1 MARQRA
7 RQGELDTYRA
17 KRRFDQTPEPRGHA
31 VRKAGR
37 LYTIQKHAA
46 RRLHYDLRLELDGV
60 LKSWAVTKGPSLD
73 PADKRLAVPTEDHP
87 VDYATFEGRI
97 PEGNY
102 GAGTVLLWDKGEWE
116 PIGDPRAGLAE
127 GKLEFR
133 LRGERLKGRWALVR
147 FHGQRDA
154 KRENWLLIKQKD
166 ELAAHGRKVTE
177 RATTSVASGR
187 DIDAIAAA
195 PDAVWESKGAVS
207 ERRRA
212 VSKSKLQASPTR
224 PARHAA
230 RRNDKLPAFSAPALA
245 TLVDALPEG
254 PDWLFEVKFDGY
266 RALAAASGDNVRIY
280 TRSGK
285 DWTDRYPAIAR
296 AIAALDLDRALL
308 DGEVVA
314 IDQAGRSDFGAL
326 QEALSEGR
334 GGLNYFV
341 FDLLELGGKNLRGET
356 LIARKERLCKLLA
369 GVPRSG
375 LVAYTDHVIGDGREM
390 YRTLCEKA
398 FEGMIAKRATA
409 PYRPGRTASWL
420 KIKCGHEQEFVIVGW
435 SSSAAERAFA
445 SILLAQHVDG
455 RLRYAG
461 RVGSGFSERT
471 LSDLAER
478 FKSLARRTSPLDQS
492 LSPSLM
498 RGVHWLRPELVAV
511 IAFAEFTS
519 EGIVRQG
526 RFVRLREDK
535 AANDVRQERP
545 MPVQK
550 VAQHVENDA
559 SVGGV
564 RLTHP
569 DKMLYP
575 ARKLTKRDVARYLEA
590 ASGRLLP
597 HLADRPLS
605 LLRCPDGVAKQCF
618 FQRHAGVG
626 LPKAIRR
633 VPVIDKDGKQVE
645 YLYIADKAGLLAAAQ
660 FDVLEFHIWG
670 VHVDD
675 VDRPDRI
682 VFDLDP
688 DPAIGFPTVREAAD
702 HVRAALD
709 ALGLASFAMLT
720 GGKGV
725 HVVAPITRRHPWPIV
740 KEFTKA
746 LAERFATDVPELYV
760 ATMSK
765 ARRTGRIFIDHF
777 RNERTASAV
786 APYSPRGR
794 PGAAVAWP
802 VTWQELASVTSADG
816 VSLATATQRLAEP
829 DPWDGYNTAKQS
841 LTAAALRSLGVA
853 A

>member
-1 MARQRA
+1 MAGQRA
-7 RQGELDTYRA
+7 RQDELDAYRA
-17 KRRFDQTPEPRGHA
+17 KRRFDQTPEPRGRA
-31 VRKAGR
+31 ARKAGR

-60 LKSWAVTKGPSLD
+60 LKTWAVTKGPSLD
-73 PADKRLAVPTEDHP
+73 PADKRLAVRSEDHP

-116 PIGDPRAGLAE
+116 PIGDPHAGLAE

-147 FHGQRDA
+147 FHGQRDP
-154 KRENWLLIKQKD
+154 KRENLLLIKEKD
-166 ELAAHGRKVTE
+166 ELAAHGRAVTE

-187 DIDAIAAA
+187 DIDAIAAK

-207 ERRRA
+207 KCKR
-212 VSKSKLQASPTR
+212 QASSTK
-224 PARHAA
+224 PARHPA
-230 RRNDKLPAFSAPALA
+230 RHDGKLPAFSAPALA
-245 TLVDALPEG
+245 TMVDALPEG

-266 RALAAASGDNVRIY
+266 RALAAASGDHVRIY
-280 TRSGK
+280 TRNGK

-296 AIAALDLDRALL
+296 AIAVLKLDRALL

-314 IDQAGRSDFGAL
+314 TDRAGRSDFGAL
-326 QEALSEGR
+326 QQALSEGR
-334 GGLNYFV
+334 GGLIYFV
-341 FDLLELGGKNLRGET
+341 FDLLELGGNDLRRET
-356 LIARKERLCKLLA
+356 LTKRKEWLRKLLA

-375 LVAYTDHVIGDGREM
+375 PVAYTDHVIGDGREM
-390 YRTLCEKA
+390 YRTLCDKA

-420 KIKCGHEQEFVIVGW
+420 KIKCRHEQEFVIVGW
-435 SSSAAERAFA
+435 SSSSAERPFA
-445 SILLAQHVDG
+445 SILLAQHVNG

-461 RVGSGFSERT
+461 RVGSGFSGRA

-478 FKSLARRTSPLDQS
+478 FKGLARRAAPLNES
-492 LSPSLM
+492 LPLSLT
-498 RGVHWLRPELVAV
+498 RGVHWLRPELVAE

-519 EGIVRQG
+519 DGIVRQG
-526 RFVRLREDK
+526 RFVGLREDK
-535 AANDVRQERP
+535 VANDVRQEKP
-545 MPVQK
+545 MPVRK
-550 VAQHVENDA
+550 VVQHVENDA

-569 DKMLYP
+569 DKILYP
-575 ARKLTKRDVARYLEA
+575 AQKLTKRDVALYLEA

-605 LLRCPDGVAKQCF
+605 LLRCPDGVAKQGF
-618 FQRHAGVG
+618 FQRHAGAG

-740 KEFTKA
+740 KEFARA
-746 LAERFATDVPELYV
+746 LAERFATEVPELYV
-760 ATMSK
+760 ATMSR

-777 RNERTASAV
+777 RNERTASAI

-802 VTWQELASVTSADG
+802 VTWRELASFTSADE
-816 VSLATATQRLAEP
+816 VSLATATQRSAEP
-829 DPWDGYNTAKQS
+829 DPWDNYNTAKQS